1 MTQDGR
7 HISMSDGTPQLRI
20 IDPADFREV
29 RRITV
34 SDDGEPVSRLN
45 ELEYVEGEILANV
58 WLTSQIARIDPDTG
72 RVKGWIDLSPLVA
85 TEGMEDGDAVLNGLA
100 YDAKN
105 DRRVVSGNNCP
116 HLYEKQMERTRKSA

>member
-7 HISMSDGTPQLRI
+7 HIIMSDGTPQLRI

-34 SDDGEPVSRLN
+34 SDHGEPVSRLN

-58 WLTSQIARIDPDTG
+58 WLTSQIARIDPETG

-85 TEGMEDGDAVLNGLA
+85 TEGMEDGDAVLNGIA
-100 YDAKN
+100 YDRAEE
-105 DRRVVSGNNCP
+105 RRGGKEGV
-116 HLYEKQMERTRKSA
+116 RKCRFGWSPYH

>member
-7 HISMSDGTPQLRI
+7 HIIMSDGTPQLRI

-34 SDDGEPVSRLN
+34 SDHGEPVSRLN

-58 WLTSQIARIDPDTG
+58 WLTSQIVRIDPETG
-72 RVKGWIDLSPLVA
+72 RVKGWIDLFQIGS
-85 TEGMEDGDAVLNGLA
+85 TSCRESVLRYWYVQVLE
-100 YDAKN
+100 
-105 DRRVVSGNNCP
+105 VS
-116 HLYEKQMERTRKSA
+116 LKKK

>member
-7 HISMSDGTPQLRI
+7 HIIMSDGTPQLRI

-34 SDDGEPVSRLN
+34 SDHGEPVSRLN
-45 ELEYVEGEILANV
+45 ELEYVEGEIMANV
-58 WLTSQIARIDPDTG
+58 WLTSQIARIDPEKG

-85 TEGMEDGDAVLNGLA
+85 TEEIGRAA
-100 YDAKN
+100 W
-105 DRRVVSGNNCP
+105 R
-116 HLYEKQMERTRKSA
+116 ERGGQ